1 MRIAL
6 YPGTL
11 DPITY
16 GHIDVIKKSLNIF
29 DKVVVATTDNI
40 NKNYHFTID
49 DRLNIINDS
58 LFKELKLNKKNSK
71 NYDWIA
77 VVKRNN
83 VAVKKLTNFL
93 GYKNVSKNKS
103 HYEIIKNTFNVSHKK
118 YYYLHLNNNQ

>member
-1 MRIAL
+1 MIIWFGGL
-6 YPGTL
+6 IIIEKIFFL
-11 DPITY
+11 KHIT
-16 GHIDVIKKSLNIF
+16 IKKLIF
-29 DKVVVATTDNI
+29 GKKKLIWRKKIFTLVVGGLTKKKLMVVYAL
-40 NKNYHFTID
+40 
-49 DRLNIINDS
+49 RWQ
-58 LFKELKLNKKNSK
+58 LKLNKKNSK

-93 GYKNVSKNKS
+93 GYKNVSKNNS